1 MLATK
6 MITQPSPQGT
16 NITVMGMTCIGGHG
30 LSIGSVGSKS
40 DNTITDII
48 FSNSTISNSENGCR
62 IKPTLEQ

>member
-1 MLATK
+1 
-6 MITQPSPQGT
+6 
-16 NITVMGMTCIGGHG
+16 MTCIGGHG